1 MKRLS
6 ALLALLM
13 LLGDGSAFA
22 ANQTNPRVAPTSGG
36 SLRVPGFLGIPWD
49 ATRDAAKRAMLAQG
63 FTFNAGQSTGDAL
76 TFTGGQVAGSPVA
89 VVVLEFCKE
98 GFWNAGVVFPRGDT
112 VGETTKT
119 IAFFD
124 AVQASLVAK
133 YGQPTKKFRV
143 FEPPYKEGDGDEKP
157 ALIVGKAHLQS
168 FWQFDGKKDG
178 LLLVVNRD
186 LTVTL
191 TYEYIVREPEIRAAE
206 AAEKAA
212 QAKKP

>member
-1 MKRLS
+1 MKRPF
-6 ALLALLM
+6 ALFALIM
-13 LLGDGSAFA
+13 LPALWGGNAFA
-22 ANQTNPRVAPTSGG
+22 VPQQAAPSSV

-49 ATRDAAKRAMLAQG
+49 ATRDTAKRAMLAQG
-63 FTFNAGQSTGDAL
+63 FLFNAPQSTKDVL
-76 TFTGGQVAGSPVA
+76 TFTGGQVAGNPIA

-112 VGETTKT
+112 TKT

-124 AVQASLVAK
+124 VVQSSLVGK
-133 YGQPTKKFRV
+133 YGEPTTKFRV

-168 FWQFDGKKDG
+168 FWQFDTKKDG
-178 LLLVVNRD
+178 LFLVINRD

-191 TYEYIVREPEIRAAE
+191 TYEYIVREAE
-206 AAEKAA
+206 VKAEAEKAA
-212 QAKKP
+212 TKVP